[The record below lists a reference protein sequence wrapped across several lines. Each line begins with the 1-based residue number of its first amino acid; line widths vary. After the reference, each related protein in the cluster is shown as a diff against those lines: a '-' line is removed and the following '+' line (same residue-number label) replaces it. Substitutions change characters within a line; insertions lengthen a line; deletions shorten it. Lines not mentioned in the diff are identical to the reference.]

1 MNRAGLSER
10 RDTEKNVIIHNAL
23 KRRQRENTS
32 QTLAPVE
39 EKTVPAFDILEK
51 LEERNLLHIRDRIFA
66 ALDDRDIINCSQ
78 VSESWQSYMETIRLK
93 RKKMLRMEMGAI
105 GGAGHFWGK
114 DKIISRGGV
123 RNGMKEKELKKV
135 LRLLALGEKKI
146 NLKEREFPA
155 FMNEKKPE
163 RNSKKVL

>member
-1 MNRAGLSER
+1 
-10 RDTEKNVIIHNAL
+10 
-23 KRRQRENTS
+23 
-32 QTLAPVE
+32 
-39 EKTVPAFDILEK
+39 
-51 LEERNLLHIRDRIFA
+51 
-66 ALDDRDIINCSQ
+66 
-78 VSESWQSYMETIRLK
+78 
-93 RKKMLRMEMGAI
+93 MEMGAI